1 MGFFG
6 VLWKN
11 NWKAYSLKISIPGK
25 IVSDDS
31 IPIVLNLTQFITLET
46 ESNLEGICIESS
58 EQNGTSISETN
69 PCIIINYYCTNF
81 LFISGSSRGKWKN
94 HHTAKRTERSPQCKK
109 TCDGWV

>member
-31 IPIVLNLTQFITLET
+31 IPILLNLTQFITLET
-46 ESNLEGICIESS
+46 ESNLEGFVLSHQSKMGQASLRQIHV
-58 EQNGTSISETN
+58 
-69 PCIIINYYCTNF
+69 
-81 LFISGSSRGKWKN
+81 LL
-94 HHTAKRTERSPQCKK
+94 
-109 TCDGWV
+109 